1 MPPKTVGRIFL
12 PNFAASAAVECFFF
26 VRVLLASLVLRTLN

>member
-26 VRVLLASLVLRTLN
+26 RVLLASLVLRTLN